1 MQRFAV
7 WLFKG
12 WARPALFIVTNVIVF
27 ELLWRHV
34 SQGWAACFGMLFLGT
49 FSFLK
54 VLDRLAHVT
63 PEERARRRFAT
74 QIRRGRRT
82 AAIKQMIIAS
92 AVSEGPVGD
101 TARAVIARWDE
112 AATAKAKD
120 RLRAAIGRLGF
131 DSGQRDLAE
140 RGVANMSGEQAEQ
153 LANELEA
160 TLEALPRVTAALK
173 QALDGARADRHNDK
187 PRS

>member
-49 FSFLK
+49 FAFLK
-54 VLDRLAHVT
+54 VFDRLAHVT
-63 PEERARRRFAT
+63 PEERAERRRAT
-74 QIRRGRRT
+74 QARRGDRT
-82 AAIKQMIIAS
+82 ALTIQMIDVHLGAK
-92 AVSEGPVGD
+92 GPTGD
-101 TARAVIARWDE
+101 IARAIVARWDE
-112 AATAKAKD
+112 AATAKAKA
-120 RLRAAIGRLGF
+120 RLRAVIDKLGL
-131 DSGQRDLAE
+131 DSEQRDLAE
-140 RGVANMSGEQAEQ
+140 RGIANMSGKQATR
-153 LANELEA
+153 LANELEDS
-160 TLEALPRVTAALK
+160 LEALPRATAALK
-173 QALDGARADRHNDK
+173 QALDDALVARRDDK